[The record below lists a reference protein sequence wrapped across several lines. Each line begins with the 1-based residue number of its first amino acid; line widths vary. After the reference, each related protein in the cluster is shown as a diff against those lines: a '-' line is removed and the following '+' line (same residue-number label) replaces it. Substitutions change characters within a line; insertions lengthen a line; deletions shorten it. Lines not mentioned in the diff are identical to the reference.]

1 MKRAFLFDIG
11 NVLVHF
17 DFSEAAQ
24 KLAQQS
30 EASADEVLMLLS
42 PFKDDLESGRM
53 SDADFITQAIAR
65 IGFRDSRAEFTRV
78 WSDIFTEN
86 PPMLALVQQLAGK
99 HPLYLF
105 SNTSGLHKD
114 WLFERFKIFSLFDDG
129 IYSYEAGCAK
139 PREEFYLEAI
149 RRFDLTP
156 SQTIYID
163 DLQEN
168 IATAQRLGF
177 QCHHYAAVRHQELL
191 RHLEGF

>member
-17 DFSEAAQ
+17 DFRDAVQ
-24 KLAQQS
+24 KFAQQS
-30 EASADEVLMLLS
+30 AATASEILTLLS
-42 PFKDDLESGRM
+42 PLKDDLESGRM

-65 IGFRDSRAEFTRV
+65 ISFRDSREEFTRI

-86 PPMLALVQQLAGK
+86 PPMINLVQQLAGT

-163 DLQEN
+163 DLPEN
-168 IATAQRLGF
+168 IATGQSLGF
-177 QCHHYAAVRHQELL
+177 DCHHYDAARHDELVAMVGL
-191 RHLEGF
+191 